1 MNEKTVGLSGSFKG
15 NTAPKSFVKN
25 QIKGTRFTI
34 AISSAKGGVGKST
47 FAVNFALALKSL
59 NLKVGILDA
68 DIYGPSLPKM
78 MSINEKPK
86 SEDGKSMNP
95 INQYGIQCMSIGFL
109 VDEKTPMIWRGPMV
123 TSAIKTFTQKVL
135 WDNLDFI
142 IVDMPPGT
150 GDTQLTFAQE
160 IKLDGVI
167 IISTPQEIA
176 LLDVKRGIQ
185 MFDKLKV
192 PILGLIDNMS
202 FFKTKG
208 GENYNIF
215 GEGGVEKTAIEYKK
229 KFLGKIP
236 IDIDLRVAADEGT
249 PLVQKKPDHEI
260 SKKIIE
266 IAKKV
271 KQSIPKSQKNPSI
284 HSILFSKVLILL
296 DRTFLLLT
304 FFVLQL
310 YLLLKFPYHPLY
322 NP

>member
-271 KQSIPKSQKNPSI
+271 KQS
-284 HSILFSKVLILL
+284 
-296 DRTFLLLT
+296 
-304 FFVLQL
+304 
-310 YLLLKFPYHPLY
+310 FP
-322 NP
+322 